1 MAGAVRPPTMKIDS
15 TPPAASPLL
24 PNLRLA
30 NLSSNR
36 EQTYYILVVLL
47 SVIAWVVLAF
57 TIIGAAY
64 ALLAG
69 FFLWLGHGLLAAHL
83 RAEAVH
89 VNERQMPELHAT
101 FLAVC
106 QQLEITDPPRLC
118 VLQSGGVL
126 NAFAMRH
133 AGRDFVVVY
142 SEFLEA
148 FGPDSPE
155 IRFILGHELGHLKS
169 RHVLKQILLAPGLI
183 FPLIGPAYRRAWET
197 SCDRHG
203 AFVAG
208 DMNGALRAMLTLS
221 GGKSPGRALNAE
233 AFASQYEEERGFF
246 VSLHELTSSY
256 PTLSRRVRDLRAL
269 QDGTEA
275 SRAPRHP
282 LAYFAALFV
291 PGGNVGGGGASSAL
305 VMVVVIGLLA
315 AMAIPAF
322 QKVRQA
328 SEAKACYNS
337 RLMLSTALEQ
347 YTVEHGQS
355 PRSFADIVGPG
366 KILPTM
372 PVCPTHGTYSA
383 RHTGT
388 GFEVSCSNHG
398 QGAPQIGK

>member
-291 PGGNVGGGGASSAL
+291 PGGNVGGGGASSANCS
-305 VMVVVIGLLA
+305 LA
-315 AMAIPAF
+315 ARM
-322 QKVRQA
+322 V
-328 SEAKACYNS
+328 S
-337 RLMLSTALEQ
+337 R
-347 YTVEHGQS
+347 V
-355 PRSFADIVGPG
+355 
-366 KILPTM
+366 
-372 PVCPTHGTYSA
+372 SA
-383 RHTGT
+383 RKAASVVASSSARA
-388 GFEVSCSNHG
+388 VSSLSRSAISALRRSPISVKVATAPSSVPSG
-398 QGAPQIGK
+398 MRIGAVLHDIQRSPASL